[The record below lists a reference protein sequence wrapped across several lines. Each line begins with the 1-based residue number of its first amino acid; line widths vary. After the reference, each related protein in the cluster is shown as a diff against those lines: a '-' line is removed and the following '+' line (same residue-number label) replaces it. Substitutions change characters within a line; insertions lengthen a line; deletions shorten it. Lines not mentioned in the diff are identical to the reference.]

1 MLMLI
6 LGFFSL
12 SFFTFLAILTVNYS
26 IYLWENERI
35 NNLISQVKR
44 EKIDEILARKK
55 EKGFTAKD
63 LNKNLQYPQGLS
75 LKEGLFSDGKNIKNI
90 FNLQTL
96 NSLLKQ
102 FINFLRGLTRPP
114 KNDYYDPLA
123 EDKLKEMRTSKD
135 EISDENRIDDIFY
148 NNSISFGQDEENI
161 SENQDKKYNYNIKN
175 NSKNLPTHKIKKTKP
190 LENITNQYDFL
201 QDDIQDQR
209 EFEEDINPKK
219 NQESE
224 EGINFEDDS
233 ESATLNFAANESN
246 QNQKKQT
253 LFKKMEDQILEELK
267 EKGLN
272 RYDIWLKL
280 AQLYE
285 KYAQQKKAVEVYAM
299 ILKHSKTEEKIIAR
313 NKLIALA

>member
-1 MLMLI
+1 MLI

-35 NNLISQVKR
+35 NNLVSQVKR

-90 FNLQTL
+90 FNLETL

-102 FINFLRGLTRPP
+102 FINLLRGLTSPP

-135 EISDENRIDDIFY
+135 KISDENRIDDIFY
-148 NNSISFGQDEENI
+148 NNSISFGQDEEDI
-161 SENQDKKYNYNIKN
+161 SENEDKKYNYNIKN
-175 NSKNLPTHKIKKTKP
+175 NSKNPPTHKIKKTKP
-190 LENITNQYDFL
+190 LQNITNQYDFL

-209 EFEEDINPKK
+209 EFEENINPKK

-224 EGINFEDDS
+224 EDINFEDDS

-285 KYAQQKKAVEVYAM
+285 KYGQQKKAVEVYAM

-313 NKLIALA
+313 NKLIALT

>member
-135 EISDENRIDDIFY
+135 KISDENRIDDIFY

>member
-35 NNLISQVKR
+35 NNLVSQVKR

-90 FNLQTL
+90 FNLETL

-102 FINFLRGLTRPP
+102 FINLLRGLTSPP

-135 EISDENRIDDIFY
+135 KISDENRIDDIFY
-148 NNSISFGQDEENI
+148 NNSISFGQDEEDI
-161 SENQDKKYNYNIKN
+161 SENEDKKYNYNIKN
-175 NSKNLPTHKIKKTKP
+175 NSKNPPTHKIKKTKP
-190 LENITNQYDFL
+190 LQNITNQYDFL

-209 EFEEDINPKK
+209 EFEENINPKK

-224 EGINFEDDS
+224 EDINFEDDS

-285 KYAQQKKAVEVYAM
+285 KYGQQKKAVEVYAM

-313 NKLIALA
+313 NKLIALT

>member
-114 KNDYYDPLA
+114 KNDYYNPLA

-135 EISDENRIDDIFY
+135 KISDENRIDDIFY
-148 NNSISFGQDEENI
+148 NNSISFGQDEEDILDN
-161 SENQDKKYNYNIKN
+161 EDKKYNYNIKN
-175 NSKNLPTHKIKKTKP
+175 NPKNLPKHKIKKTKP

-285 KYAQQKKAVEVYAM
+285 KYGQQKKAVEVYAM